1 MRIKIFIL
9 PFQTK
14 FDGFDDSSMRKF
26 LMDKEI
32 VYVQDYFFESNN
44 HPYLTLVVG
53 YNETV
58 PGEKQRVVKKNR
70 DEWKKHLTE
79 KNIPLFNSFVNRWS
93 YFAVFR
99 LEPYRTIVTA

>member
-1 MRIKIFIL
+1 
-9 PFQTK
+9 
-14 FDGFDDSSMRKF
+14 
-26 LMDKEI
+26 MDKEI